1 MLSTT
6 PAQLRSCTR
15 REISHLW
22 QLARERARP
31 LEN

>member
-15 REISHLW
+15 REVSHLW
-22 QLARERARP
+22 QLARERART
-31 LEN
+31 